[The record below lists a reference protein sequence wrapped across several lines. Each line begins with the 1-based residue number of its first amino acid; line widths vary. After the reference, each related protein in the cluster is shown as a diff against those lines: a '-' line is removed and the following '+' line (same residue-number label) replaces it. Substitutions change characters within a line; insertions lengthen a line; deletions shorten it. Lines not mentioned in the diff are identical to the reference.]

1 MRVFWIVGVAEGDA
15 ESDGSGDA
23 VSDGS
28 GEAESDGAG
37 DVVSDG
43 ATEGVSVSDGSA
55 WGATEVVGAVV
66 ASAVFVALGFEVV
79 GAVVASAV
87 FVALGFEVVG
97 AVVAS
102 AVFVALGFE
111 DVGAVVASAVFVA
124 FGFATSSVFFASGD
138 FVTSGSDVLVTDAT
152 GVGDGV
158 SAAAVDTPKGTTRAN
173 VATEATTAPRKR
185 AFLGAN
191 MLPPF
196 VQMIGLLTTLE
207 SLSQPDQ
214 VSPLPKQQTIPV

>member
-66 ASAVFVALGFEVV
+66 ASAVFVALGFEDV

-87 FVALGFEVVG
+87 FVAF
-97 AVVAS
+97 
-102 AVFVALGFE
+102 GFE

>member
-55 WGATEVVGAVV
+55 WGAT
-66 ASAVFVALGFEVV
+66 
-79 GAVVASAV
+79 
-87 FVALGFEVVG
+87 EVVG

-214 VSPLPKQQTIPV
+214 VSPLPKQQTIPL

>member
-1 MRVFWIVGVAEGDA
+1 MAMRVFWIVGVAEGDA

-102 AVFVALGFE
+102 AVFVALGF
-111 DVGAVVASAVFVA
+111 
-124 FGFATSSVFFASGD
+124 ATSSVFFASGD

>member
-66 ASAVFVALGFEVV
+66 ASAVFVALGFEDV

-87 FVALGFEVVG
+87 FVAF
-97 AVVAS
+97 
-102 AVFVALGFE
+102 GFE

-158 SAAAVDTPKGTTRAN
+158 SAAAVDTPKSTTRAN

>member
-43 ATEGVSVSDGSA
+43 ATEVVA
-55 WGATEVVGAVV
+55 GATEALASVVFATVGLEDVGAAVASVVFSALGAEVVGAVV
-66 ASAVFVALGFEVV
+66 ASAVFF
-79 GAVVASAV
+79 
-87 FVALGFEVVG
+87 
-97 AVVAS
+97 
-102 AVFVALGFE
+102 ALGFE
-111 DVGAVVASAVFVA
+111 DVGAVVASVVFVA

-173 VATEATTAPRKR
+173 VATTAPRKR

>member
-87 FVALGFEVVG
+87 FVA
-97 AVVAS
+97 
-102 AVFVALGFE
+102 
-111 DVGAVVASAVFVA
+111 

-158 SAAAVDTPKGTTRAN
+158 SAAAVGTPKSTTRAN
-173 VATEATTAPRKR
+173 VATKATKAPKKR

>member
-87 FVALGFEVVG
+87 FVAF
-97 AVVAS
+97 
-102 AVFVALGFE
+102 GFE
-111 DVGAVVASAVFVA
+111 DVGAVVASA
-124 FGFATSSVFFASGD
+124 VFFASGD

>member
-66 ASAVFVALGFEVV
+66 ASAVFF
-79 GAVVASAV
+79 
-87 FVALGFEVVG
+87 
-97 AVVAS
+97 
-102 AVFVALGFE
+102 ALGFE
-111 DVGAVVASAVFVA
+111 DVGAVVASVVFVA

>member
-87 FVALGFEVVG
+87 FVALGFEDVG

-102 AVFVALGFE
+102 AVFVAFGFE

-158 SAAAVDTPKGTTRAN
+158 SAAAVGTPKGTTRAN
-173 VATEATTAPRKR
+173 VATKAPKKR

>member
-1 MRVFWIVGVAEGDA
+1 MAMRVFWIVGVAEGDA

-43 ATEGVSVSDGSA
+43 ATEVVA
-55 WGATEVVGAVV
+55 GATEALASVVFATVGLEDVGAAVASVVFSALGAEVVGAVV
-66 ASAVFVALGFEVV
+66 ASAVFF
-79 GAVVASAV
+79 
-87 FVALGFEVVG
+87 
-97 AVVAS
+97 
-102 AVFVALGFE
+102 ALGFE
-111 DVGAVVASAVFVA
+111 DVGAVVASVVFVA

>member
-1 MRVFWIVGVAEGDA
+1 
-15 ESDGSGDA
+15 
-23 VSDGS
+23 
-28 GEAESDGAG
+28 
-37 DVVSDG
+37 
-43 ATEGVSVSDGSA
+43 
-55 WGATEVVGAVV
+55 V

-158 SAAAVDTPKGTTRAN
+158 SAAAVGTPKGTTRAS
-173 VATEATTAPRKR
+173 VATEATKAPRKR

-214 VSPLPKQQTIPV
+214 VSPLPKQQTIPL